1 MTASY
6 TRAARAAGDPVQLI
20 EVAADHF
27 QVIDPAHPAW
37 ATLATALQAST

>member
-1 MTASY
+1 
-6 TRAARAAGDPVQLI
+6 LI